1 MKLANSHLC
10 NMVKCVLKY
19 VKNKQNC
26 GTVFSNAYPTPLN
39 KTGLLVGLPTIVV
52 AFSRFSGSAT
62 IRVCWKQ
69 ERLLVNN
76 DMEDWTGEI

>member
-10 NMVKCVLKY
+10 NMLKYVLKY
-19 VKNKQNC
+19 VKH
-26 GTVFSNAYPTPLN
+26 VFSNAYPTPLN
-39 KTGLLVGLPTIVV
+39 KTGLLVGFPTIVG

-69 ERLLVNN
+69 ERSLVNN
-76 DMEDWTGEI
+76 DMKDWTGEI